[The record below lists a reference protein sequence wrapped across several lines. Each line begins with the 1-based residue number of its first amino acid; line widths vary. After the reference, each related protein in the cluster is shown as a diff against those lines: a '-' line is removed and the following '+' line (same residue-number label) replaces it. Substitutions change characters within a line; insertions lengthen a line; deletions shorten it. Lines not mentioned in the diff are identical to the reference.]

1 MLDFT
6 KPNTLYYLPGHTPS
20 KMSLES
26 LAQLIK
32 SSQSFNSS
40 ETAAYMFFYRDRNP
54 LRVLYWDT
62 Q

>member
-6 KPNTLYYLPGHTPS
+6 KPNTLYSLPGHTPS

-26 LAQLIK
+26 LAQLIQ

-40 ETAAYMFFYRDRNP
+40 ETAAYMFFI
-54 LRVLYWDT
+54 VT
-62 Q
+62 VIA